1 MFYLYPTTSGEGD
14 IFGAFERC
22 KENSTAPLS
31 AQLEGGHFRNH
42 SLHKHGDDLWFYD
55 AVQTSKYRTYDPE
68 QATLFVF
75 SCVFYLM
82 CSSDAKLKLC
92 WRTGDGGRRNEC
104 VVYIKCLWRTR
115 ANKIRTANV
124 LLPPL
129 ICPRYSWAFFRVG

>member
-1 MFYLYPTTSGEGD
+1 MLSDYEFTCGTFFEKGEAGNVMFYLYPTTSGEGD

-68 QATLFVF
+68 QATLFVIPVLI
-75 SCVFYLM
+75 SLM
-82 CSSDAKLKLC
+82 L
-92 WRTGDGGRRNEC
+92 R
-104 VVYIKCLWRTR
+104 
-115 ANKIRTANV
+115 
-124 LLPPL
+124 
-129 ICPRYSWAFFRVG
+129 